1 MVDKSKDP
9 FEEKDFEAKL
19 KQSLDHSVDDLS
31 QQTLASLNEIRQ
43 QTLNGKAAASANRFQ
58 WTLWG
63 PAGGLV
69 AAAVVAAVWVGNPAV
84 QPNSNID
91 DLELLTSE
99 QDLELMEDIEFI
111 AWLMEQE
118 IDHAG

>member
-1 MVDKSKDP
+1 MVDEKKDP

-19 KQSLDHSVDDLS
+19 KQSLDNSVDELS
-31 QQTLASLNEIRQ
+31 QQTLANLNEIRQ
-43 QTLNGKAAASANRFQ
+43 QALNGKQANASKFQ
-58 WTLWG
+58 WALWG

-84 QPNSNID
+84 QPSNSID

-99 QDLELMEDIEFI
+99 EDLELMEDIEFV